1 MSMDWKANERRSE
14 APQGDKTRISPAL
27 IIWLVIVVLAVIF
40 IVQNARNAQVKF
52 LFWDGTM
59 SLWIV
64 LLLTLLAGVLLD
76 RVVTWAL
83 RRRKDK
89 QHEV

>member
-1 MSMDWKANERRSE
+1 M
-14 APQGDKTRISPAL
+14 
-27 IIWLVIVVLAVIF
+27 IF
-40 IVQNARNAQVKF
+40 IIQNARNAQVKF

-83 RRRKDK
+83 RRRKAK
-89 QHEV
+89 QNEV

>member
-14 APQGDKTRISPAL
+14 APEGDKTKISPAL
-27 IIWLVIVVLAVIF
+27 IISLVIAVLAVIF
-40 IVQNARNAQVKF
+40 IIQNARDAQVKF
-52 LFWDGTM
+52 LFWDGTL

-64 LLLTLLAGVLLD
+64 LLLTLIVGVLLD

-83 RRRKDK
+83 RRRRARQD
-89 QHEV
+89 

>member
-27 IIWLVIVVLAVIF
+27 IIWVIIAVLAVIF
-40 IVQNARNAQVKF
+40 VVQNARDAQVKF
-52 LFWDGTM
+52 LFWDGKL

-64 LLLTLLAGVLLD
+64 IVLTLIAGALLD
-76 RVVTWAL
+76 RIVTWAL
-83 RRRKDK
+83 RRRKAK
-89 QHEV
+89 HVE

>member
-14 APQGDKTRISPAL
+14 APEGDKTKISPAL
-27 IIWLVIVVLAVIF
+27 IISLIIAVLAVIF
-40 IVQNARNAQVKF
+40 IIQNARDAQVKF
-52 LFWDGTM
+52 LFWDGTL

-64 LLLTLLAGVLLD
+64 LLLTLIVGVLLD

-83 RRRKDK
+83 RRRRARHDG
-89 QHEV
+89 

>member
-1 MSMDWKANERRSE
+1 MSMDWKSNENRSE

-27 IIWLVIVVLAVIF
+27 IIWFVIVVLAVIF
-40 IVQNARNAQVKF
+40 IIQNARNAQVKF
-52 LFWDGTM
+52 LFWDGTL

-83 RRRKDK
+83 RRRRAK
-89 QHEV
+89 HEA

>member
-1 MSMDWKANERRSE
+1 
-14 APQGDKTRISPAL
+14 
-27 IIWLVIVVLAVIF
+27 VIF

-64 LLLTLLAGVLLD
+64 CC
-76 RVVTWAL
+76 
-83 RRRKDK
+83 
-89 QHEV
+89 

>member
-14 APQGDKTRISPAL
+14 APEGDKTKISPAL
-27 IIWLVIVVLAVIF
+27 IISLIIAVLAVIF
-40 IVQNARNAQVKF
+40 IIQNARDAQVKF
-52 LFWDGTM
+52 LFWDGTL

-64 LLLTLLAGVLLD
+64 LLLTLIVGVLLD

-83 RRRKDK
+83 RRRRARQD
-89 QHEV
+89 

>member
-14 APQGDKTRISPAL
+14 APEGDKTKISPAL
-27 IIWLVIVVLAVIF
+27 IISLIIVVLAVIF
-40 IVQNARNAQVKF
+40 IIQNARDAQVKF
-52 LFWDGTM
+52 LFWDGTL

-64 LLLTLLAGVLLD
+64 LLLTLIVGVLLD

-83 RRRKDK
+83 RRRRARQD
-89 QHEV
+89 